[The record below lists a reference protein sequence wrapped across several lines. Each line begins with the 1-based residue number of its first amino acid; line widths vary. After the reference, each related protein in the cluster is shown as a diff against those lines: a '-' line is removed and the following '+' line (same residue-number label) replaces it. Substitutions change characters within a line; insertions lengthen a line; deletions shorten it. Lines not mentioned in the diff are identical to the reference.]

1 MACSYLDPE
10 TFFSIKKG
18 SINLKPIFG
27 ANISVDYEI
36 ARTRMVKEQL
46 IKRGITD
53 ERVLKAMGSV
63 PRHIFLDQ
71 AFWPRAY
78 GDHPLP
84 IENNQTI
91 SQPYIIAL
99 MCQELNL
106 PEGKKI
112 LEIGTGSGYQSTIL
126 AVMGYSVYTI
136 ERYDILSAKAQEIMK
151 KLGISDVHFKVGD
164 GSIGWKEQSPFDGII
179 VTAAAPAV
187 PDDLMQQLAVGG
199 RIVIP
204 VGERVSQQLKMI
216 EKGEKIIEKRDI
228 CGCVFVPLIG
238 EQGWESE

>member
-1 MACSYLDPE
+1 M
-10 TFFSIKKG
+10 
-18 SINLKPIFG
+18 
-27 ANISVDYEI
+27 DYEV
-36 ARTRMVKEQL
+36 ARARMVKEQL

-53 ERVLKAMGSV
+53 ERVLRAMGSI
-63 PRHIFLDQ
+63 PRHMFLDQ

-78 GDHPLP
+78 GDHSLP
-84 IENNQTI
+84 IENKQTI

-136 ERYDILSAKAQEIMK
+136 ERYGRLSAKAQEVMK

-204 VGERVSQQLKMI
+204 VGERVSQQLKVI